1 MASPNTEAPDPP
13 LGWKA
18 VWAINA
24 AALRACA
31 SFGLAWLFWD
41 YRSVVGLEVCVV
53 LVPLFAVVG
62 VKHSVIALAHLIRFI
77 LRQRAW
83 ARYRRQG
90 TAPKAD
96 PIAGE
101 AALKRR
107 GLLR

>member
-1 MASPNTEAPDPP
+1 MKHGIIA
-13 LGWKA
+13 
-18 VWAINA
+18 
-24 AALRACA
+24 
-31 SFGLAWLFWD
+31 F
-41 YRSVVGLEVCVV
+41 VG
-53 LVPLFAVVG
+53 
-62 VKHSVIALAHLIRFI
+62 LIRFV

-96 PIAGE
+96 PMAGE